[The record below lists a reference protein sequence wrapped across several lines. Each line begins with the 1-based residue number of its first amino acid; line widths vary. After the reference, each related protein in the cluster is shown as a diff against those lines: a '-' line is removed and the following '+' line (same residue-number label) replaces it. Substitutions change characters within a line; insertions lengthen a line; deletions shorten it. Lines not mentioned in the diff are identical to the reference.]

1 MKKFVFF
8 FCLAVICLSFTINFA
23 QSRKITPGS
32 ETTKKNQRPAA
43 SPTPPNNS
51 TTSQTQQSAD
61 ENAEVDDTD
70 VIKVETEVVSIP
82 VKVLDRSG
90 RFIGGLTKENFKV
103 FEDSVEQEIEYF
115 SNEQQPFTVALV
127 LDMSYSAKFKAEE
140 IQAAAL
146 AFINQLRPND
156 KVMVVSFD
164 AEVYVNC
171 APTNDRKVLE
181 NAIKSTKISFG
192 TSLYEAMDLVINEK
206 LKKITGRKAI
216 VLFSDGVDTSSR
228 KSDDLLNLN
237 DALELDA
244 LIYPIEYD
252 TYNEVQAMK
261 NKPVVQQPKIP
272 SPIPSK
278 DKSPLPFPFP
288 TSGAGGVGTMDAKGT
303 TAEEYRKAD
312 EYLNELANR
321 TGGRLYKASTLMN
334 LSDAFSK
341 IASELREY
349 YSIGYT
355 PKDKTDSGNKH
366 KIKVRVDREGVV
378 VKTRDSYVV
387 GKNDPKGKQG
397 KRQK

>member
-1 MKKFVFF
+1 MKKLVFF

-23 QSRKITPGS
+23 QSRKTTTS
-32 ETTKKNQRPAA
+32 ETTKKNQRPVE
-43 SPTPPNNS
+43 SPTPPNNN
-51 TTSQTQQSAD
+51 TTSQTQQTAD

-82 VKVLDRSG
+82 VKVLDRNG

-103 FEDSVEQEIEYF
+103 FEDSIEQEIEYF

-140 IQAAAL
+140 IQSAAL

-181 NAIKSTKISFG
+181 NAIRSTKISYG

-228 KSDDLLNLN
+228 KSNDLLNLS

-278 DKSPLPFPFP
+278 DKNPLPFPFP
-288 TSGAGGVGTMDAKGT
+288 TGGAGGVGTMDAKGT
-303 TAEEYRKAD
+303 TSEEYRKAD

-334 LSDAFSK
+334 LTDAFSR

-355 PKDKTDSGNKH
+355 PKDKSESGNKH

-387 GKNDPKGKQG
+387 GKNNPKNKQG
-397 KRQK
+397 NRQK